1 MPATATMTQ
10 HAAPPM
16 ERLTDLRHQVRQFSR
31 DLQQSARSA
40 TPARGAA
47 SYRDTL
53 HALIDRRMQDVDLH
67 GRIVCYA
74 SAAELGIPVELP
86 AEQCRLAMSGGL
98 GFGLRVLFWAAHRR
112 MLATRAIGNWAG
124 LATQTPRA
132 AAPPQTAMPP
142 AHRVAGQETP

>member
-1 MPATATMTQ
+1 MPQ
-10 HAAPPM
+10 HTAPPM
-16 ERLTDLRHQVRQFSR
+16 ERLMDLRHEVRQFSR

-40 TPARGAA
+40 APALGAK

-53 HALIDRRMQDVDLH
+53 HALINRRMQDVDQH

-74 SAAELGIPVELP
+74 SAAELGVPVELS

-112 MLATRAIGNWAG
+112 MMATRAVGNWAG
-124 LATQTPRA
+124 LAPQMARPA
-132 AAPPQTAMPP
+132 SPNQTATTQV
-142 AHRVAGQETP
+142 RCTSGQETP